1 MNEIIAKE
9 LLDKIVGQIFGY
21 QNPLTLDQAMTKFAF
36 DVRLP
41 QEVFDASTGQ
51 PTWVASMNQS
61 RFVSSEA
68 VKKRLADGGD
78 LQQHREMTSIDDVL
92 TAWKDINYATSDR
105 QIDSSDV
112 AQSDGVYHSQYVYR
126 SIDIR
131 KSKNILFC
139 DGVDSCDHVV
149 AGQTSKTC
157 QYTIR
162 VEDSKNISSSF
173 NVVWSNKITNSLF
186 IQDCFDLDECM
197 FCTHLAGKKFCIANI
212 QYTEEEYRRI
222 KKMIIL
228 WIFQS

>member
-1 MNEIIAKE
+1 MNETTAKA
-9 LLDKIVGQIFGY
+9 LLDTIVGQIFGY

-51 PTWVASMNQS
+51 PTWVASMSQN
-61 RFVSSEA
+61 RYLSSET
-68 VKKRLADGGD
+68 VKKRMAEGGG
-78 LQQHREMTSIDDVL
+78 LQSYREITSIDDVL
-92 TAWKDINYATSDR
+92 AAWTDINYATAER
-105 QIDSSDV
+105 EIDSTNV
-112 AQSDGVYHSQYVYR
+112 AQSDGVYHSQNVYR

-131 KSKNILFC
+131 KSKNILFS
-139 DGVDSCDHVV
+139 DGVDACDHVV
-149 AGQTSKTC
+149 GGQTSKSC

-173 NVVWSNKITNSLF
+173 NVVWSNKISNSLF
-186 IQDCFDLDECM
+186 IQDCYDLEECI

-212 QYTEEEYRRI
+212 QYTEEQYRKI
-222 KKMIIL
+222 KDMIVR

>member
-1 MNEIIAKE
+1 MNETTAKT
-9 LLDKIVGQIFGY
+9 LLDTIVGQIFGY
-21 QNPLTLDQAMTKFAF
+21 KNPLTLDQAMTKFAF

-51 PTWVASMNQS
+51 PTWVASMSQNRYLTS
-61 RFVSSEA
+61 DA

-78 LQQHREMTSIDDVL
+78 LQPHRDMTSIDDVL
-92 TAWKDINYATSDR
+92 AAWQDINYATAER
-105 QIDSSDV
+105 QIDSTDV
-112 AQSDGVYHSQYVYR
+112 AQSDGVYHSQNIYR

-131 KSKNILFC
+131 KSKNILFS
-139 DGVDSCDHVV
+139 DGVDACDHVV
-149 AGQTSKTC
+149 GGQTSKAC

-173 NVVWSNKITNSLF
+173 NVVWSNKISNSLF
-186 IQDCFDLDECM
+186 IQDCYDLEECI

-212 QYTEEEYRRI
+212 QYTEEQYR
-222 KKMIIL
+222 KTKDMIIR